1 MPTQPT
7 VVDEDN
13 AVFETVGEGL
23 TVYESSEL
31 VEGRVKWLDTPD
43 DVISF
48 VESGEDVSDVIVIA
62 RGGTTT
68 FLAMALNAGVRGV
81 ITLQGAPESH
91 LGILSREYG
100 IPCIMSVAFERGVRT
115 ARGETIP
122 ADGVRIRLD
131 VSKRPQGVV
140 SVEAG
145 APVDDSPADESAA
158 PAMTPEQMAQIQA
171 LLTKFQGEVP
181 PGVEGDAIMRTRL
194 STNVLDLD
202 DPSFDRELTIEETN
216 DILHYLAW
224 NEWDAL
230 AARATEGESGLI
242 PRQEYEAVGI
252 MDCWFHHPGWLKAIA
267 DRVGAD
273 GLTEIGKR
281 AKQEIGTKI
290 NLLHI
295 WACASAPS
303 FGRGIALE
311 LGLHDPAYRADTI
324 VEAMSSV
331 RRLYK
336 GLWGSGPMF
345 TSMRGFTAPILDPSW
360 IYRFTADRIS
370 LAGDSDRS
378 TFQRFNGALELLG
391 FLLHFDNRLGLGD
404 SGPYPTPDGGFVI
417 VRDLF
422 INEPVYEWSKNTE
435 GLPYAVTIAMFFD
448 KDSHLNT
455 KMLDLSTMFTDPA
468 NYLPFVTDVAVYARE
483 KFDTPMDQL
492 KTLSLS
498 DMSDLRAAA
507 ETKSE
512 ALYKHIASMTQEEK
526 VMAGAVV
533 YSSGFVLPLAR
544 AAGIYDE
551 LIDDHGFMS
560 VHPAPTACYETIVS
574 GVATEMIP
582 RLFLTGSWANDVP
595 PESSDAPKT
604 ADGEFDV
611 LRAVRARGFA
621 TAEQIAAST
630 GLPLDVVSSRLADA
644 TAQGFVKQRS
654 GRVTGARLTASG
666 RARLLLLAEGSLTEA
681 ELRQLEIA
689 YRAFLQPNREFK
701 LLTTRWQTDKDFDAT
716 TGDLAGVHSSILTVL
731 SDAADVDARFTIYSS
746 RLDNARDRFQ
756 SGEHTAL
763 AAPLSESY
771 HDVWMELHE
780 DLLATLRRARTDDDE

>member
-1 MPTQPT
+1 M
-7 VVDEDN
+7 
-13 AVFETVGEGL
+13 
-23 TVYESSEL
+23 
-31 VEGRVKWLDTPD
+31 
-43 DVISF
+43 
-48 VESGEDVSDVIVIA
+48 
-62 RGGTTT
+62 
-68 FLAMALNAGVRGV
+68 
-81 ITLQGAPESH
+81 
-91 LGILSREYG
+91 
-100 IPCIMSVAFERGVRT
+100 
-115 ARGETIP
+115 
-122 ADGVRIRLD
+122 
-131 VSKRPQGVV
+131 
-140 SVEAG
+140 
-145 APVDDSPADESAA
+145 
-158 PAMTPEQMAQIQA
+158 
-171 LLTKFQGEVP
+171 
-181 PGVEGDAIMRTRL
+181 
-194 STNVLDLD
+194 
-202 DPSFDRELTIEETN
+202 
-216 DILHYLAW
+216 
-224 NEWDAL
+224 
-230 AARATEGESGLI
+230 
-242 PRQEYEAVGI
+242 
-252 MDCWFHHPGWLKAIA
+252 
-267 DRVGAD
+267 
-273 GLTEIGKR
+273 
-281 AKQEIGTKI
+281 
-290 NLLHI
+290 
-295 WACASAPS
+295 
-303 FGRGIALE
+303 
-311 LGLHDPAYRADTI
+311 
-324 VEAMSSV
+324 
-331 RRLYK
+331 
-336 GLWGSGPMF
+336 
-345 TSMRGFTAPILDPSW
+345 
-360 IYRFTADRIS
+360 
-370 LAGDSDRS
+370 
-378 TFQRFNGALELLG
+378 
-391 FLLHFDNRLGLGD
+391 
-404 SGPYPTPDGGFVI
+404 
-417 VRDLF
+417 
-422 INEPVYEWSKNTE
+422 
-435 GLPYAVTIAMFFD
+435 
-448 KDSHLNT
+448 
-455 KMLDLSTMFTDPA
+455 
-468 NYLPFVTDVAVYARE
+468 
-483 KFDTPMDQL
+483 
-492 KTLSLS
+492 
-498 DMSDLRAAA
+498 
-507 ETKSE
+507 
-512 ALYKHIASMTQEEK
+512 
-526 VMAGAVV
+526 